1 MERRKIKNYPLYT
14 YIYAMY
20 GKGKNRK
27 ANSPLRGIVSF
38 VSIFHRALKI
48 NELSRNNTI
57 FNFEKNSIYWK

>member
-1 MERRKIKNYPLYT
+1 
-14 YIYAMY
+14 MY

-57 FNFEKNSIYWK
+57 FNFEKNSIYLK